1 MYVFVEYY
9 IDIPYNKDSKK
20 EREAKDESKSQE
32 IEKSLRKKGNLKGE
46 IGMNYIHEED
56 LNKLVFDTLAMGY
69 TMKQIRELLD
79 KMQLIVI
86 VEGGEWKC

>member
-1 MYVFVEYY
+1 
-9 IDIPYNKDSKK
+9 
-20 EREAKDESKSQE
+20 
-32 IEKSLRKKGNLKGE
+32 
-46 IGMNYIHEED
+46 MNYIHEED

-69 TMKQIRELLD
+69 TMKQIQELLD